1 MLLVISMTMAEM
13 GGTEMKT
20 NKTTVTRI
28 TIELDEQEA
37 MILAKIVGNIGGIHE
52 WRAFTGQLYSELLDH
67 LNVDNVFEFAPD
79 VIKQDMI
86 LGD

>member
-13 GGTEMKT
+13 GGTDMKT
-20 NKTTVTRI
+20 NKTVVTKI

-52 WRAFTGQLYSELLDH
+52 WRSFTGQLYAELIDH
-67 LNVDNVFEFAPD
+67 LNVDNVFEFAPEA
-79 VIKQDMI
+79 IKQDMI

>member
-13 GGTEMKT
+13 GGTDMKT

-37 MILAKIVGNIGGIHE
+37 MILAKLIGNIGGTHE
-52 WRAFTGQLYSELLDH
+52 WRAFIGQLYSELLDH
-67 LNVDNVFEFAPD
+67 LAKEDLYDFGSD
-79 VIKQDMI
+79 VIKQNMI

>member
-13 GGTEMKT
+13 GGTDMKT
-20 NKTTVTRI
+20 TKKTVTRI

-37 MILAKIVGNIGGIHE
+37 MILAKLIGNIGGIHE
-52 WRAFTGQLYSELLDH
+52 WRTFTGQLYTELLDR
-67 LNVDNVFEFAPD
+67 LGRDDLYEFGSD
-79 VIKQDMI
+79 VIKQYMI